1 MIGMPSLILRTVTAS
16 DLRDPEVLAEAGR
29 SPIGVFDGRRSE
41 SLVLTSRAAYD
52 NDQQLHRFMGLLAHA
67 VVELAREDPSPS
79 ALAEAG
85 YVADWLPVHRTWWLR
100 SFAEVVAS
108 AAEQGSTE
116 PIVGFIEQ
124 ARKADESMASPLE
137 STIDAARFAA
147 KTKKKLIARTG
158 VLQP

>member
-1 MIGMPSLILRTVTAS
+1 MILRTVTAS
-16 DLRDPEVLAEAGR
+16 ELRDPEVLAEAGR
-29 SPIGVFDGRRSE
+29 GPIGVFDGRRSE

-85 YVADWLPVHRTWWLR
+85 YVADWLPEHRTWWLR

-116 PIVGFIEQ
+116 SITGFIEQ
-124 ARKADESMASPLE
+124 ARKANESVASPLE
-137 STIDAARFAA
+137 ATIDASRFGA
-147 KTKKKLIARTG
+147 KTKKKLMLRTAVAR
-158 VLQP
+158 P

>member
-1 MIGMPSLILRTVTAS
+1 MILRTVTAS
-16 DLRDPEVLAEAGR
+16 ELRDPEVLAEAGR
-29 SPIGVFDGRRSE
+29 GPIGVFDGRRSE

-85 YVADWLPVHRTWWLR
+85 YVADWLSEHRTWWLR

-108 AAEQGSTE
+108 AAELGSTE
-116 PIVGFIEQ
+116 SITGFIEQ
-124 ARKADESMASPLE
+124 ARKANESVASRLE
-137 STIDAARFAA
+137 ASIDASRFSA
-147 KTKKKLIARTG
+147 KTKKKLILRTAVARR
-158 VLQP
+158 